1 MIRLTVIEKSKCT
14 TDHLI
19 TNPFP
24 VGQELTD
31 FYKEKLTEAAVAKSD
46 LLCFDA
52 IPFEEKVST
61 NFQNIHI
68 LEKCIMDF
76 LRTNEY
82 PKQVQILCDTADAA
96 ELYKVVYNFYYP
108 GSKAERLDDD
118 KWD

>member
-1 MIRLTVIEKSKCT
+1 MIRLEVIEKTAENAGSAIANPVPAGPQLAEFYAETLTKAAA
-14 TDHLI
+14 DH
-19 TNPFP
+19 T
-24 VGQELTD
+24 
-31 FYKEKLTEAAVAKSD
+31 D
-46 LLCFDA
+46 LLCFDS
-52 IPFEEKVST
+52 IPFVEKVSI

-76 LRTNEY
+76 LRTSEY
-82 PKQVQILCDTADAA
+82 PKQVQILCDTAKTA

>member
-1 MIRLTVIEKSKCT
+1 MIRLNVIEKSKCNVSN
-14 TDHLI
+14 LI
-19 TNPFP
+19 TNPCP
-24 VGQELTD
+24 AGPELAA
-31 FYKEKLTEAAVAKSD
+31 FYKEKLEEAAKAQSE
-46 LLCFDA
+46 LISFDA
-52 IPFEEKVST
+52 IPFEEKVSA

-108 GSKAERLDDD
+108 ASKAERLDDD